1 MPHHDIKTDVC
12 LFDLDGTIIS
22 TIEAAELTWLDLCK
36 KYGVEPEELFKHSH
50 GARSAEI
57 LTRFFPQLDNSQNQ
71 ITVALERQMADNY
84 ISTVKLVPGV
94 HDLLLS
100 LDKDSITGSRLHER
114 KWAIVTSGTPYLA
127 FSWFKNILKDI
138 GKPDVFITGFDVCK
152 GKPDPMGYQ
161 LAKNKLANLWG
172 LDLNG
177 TSNVSSVVFEDA
189 PVGIKAGKA
198 MGAITIGITSSN
210 PKEVLFDA
218 GADYVVENLT
228 HVCVIKNTETSR
240 ITLRITNP
248 LSR

>member
-1 MPHHDIKTDVC
+1 MPHYDIETDVC

-36 KYGVEPEELFKHSH
+36 KHGVDSEELFKHSH

-71 ITVALERQMADNY
+71 VTVALERQMADDY
-84 ISTVKLVPGV
+84 IPTVKLIPGA

-100 LDKDSITGSRLHER
+100 LDKDTTTGNRLHER

-127 FSWFKNILKDI
+127 FSWFKNILKDV
-138 GKPDVFITGFDVCK
+138 GKPDIFITGLDVSK

-198 MGAITIGITSSN
+198 LNAITIGITTSN

-218 GADYVVENLT
+218 GADYVVEDLT
-228 HVCVIKNTETSR
+228 HVKVIRNTETGT
-240 ITLRITNP
+240 ITLRITDP
-248 LSR
+248 LTK